1 MVTGASTVS
10 VLDSEALPASKIRLL
25 IAVIDGLVPRL
36 VC

>member
-10 VLDSEALPASKIRLL
+10 VLEELPASEIRLL

-36 VC
+36 IW